1 MEKKE
6 EPKKY
11 YTKSERE
18 RFKKLLE
25 DEKRAKFGD
34 AYKTKEQLE
43 AEKKAKFGDAYKTKE
58 QLEAEKQ
65 SKITIPQQN
74 NQKVIID
81 KINKINNDIIKSR
94 TLQENHEE
102 QFNKM
107 LETTITKMNN
117 ELSQEQNQKP
127 VQVIIK
133 KDKDIQQKPIQE
145 KPVQVIIKKDR
156 NVQHRPFQKD
166 MKRVVQ
172 EKPIQQVVKSVEVI
186 KPIEKP
192 IQQVVKSV
200 EVIKPIEKPIQ
211 QVVKSV
217 EVIKPIEK
225 PIQVIIKEDKVV
237 DKPIQEYNSKQILEN
252 YQILKK
258 ELYDKHEAL
267 KKVFAGYRNLY
278 IEARQCQDPK
288 ADIYWDKMTE
298 VKELAEDCQRRMK
311 ETPLETPKIIEINQ
325 KYQSSPYADL
335 RDIDVAYLR
344 KHNELMNLYKAY
356 NILANKIKEYKDK
369 IDSFK
374 TIEFKSVLTQDQLD
388 QMIID
393 QRKAMISLSK
403 IQDNLLEDGILDKNE
418 MVNFTHTGPIKVEH
432 FNHQL
437 FSQLEKLGE
446 KKIYDANNLN
456 NINNDVLDQN
466 TKDEIRKILKDT
478 NLDPKQKVNKIIVL
492 GKK

>member
-18 RFKKLLE
+18 RFKKQLE

-65 SKITIPQQN
+65 
-74 NQKVIID
+74 VIINKIND
-81 KINKINNDIIKSR
+81 KINKIDNSIIKSR
-94 TLQENHEE
+94 TLQENHDQ
-102 QFNKM
+102 QFNKI

-117 ELSQEQNQKP
+117 ELSLEQKQKPIQKPIQKP
-127 VQVIIK
+127 VQKPVQIMIKEDKVI
-133 KDKDIQQKPIQE
+133 QKRPIQE
-145 KPVQVIIKKDR
+145 KPVQVIVKEDKG
-156 NVQHRPFQKD
+156 FQKRPIQKD
-166 MKRVVQ
+166 IKRVIQRIEVEKPVEIEVEKPV
-172 EKPIQQVVKSVEVI
+172 EKPIL
-186 KPIEKP
+186 
-192 IQQVVKSV
+192 
-200 EVIKPIEKPIQ
+200 
-211 QVVKSV
+211 
-217 EVIKPIEK
+217 
-225 PIQVIIKEDKVV
+225 
-237 DKPIQEYNSKQILEN
+237 EYNSKEILEN
-252 YQILKK
+252 YQNLKK

-288 ADIYWDKMTE
+288 ADIYWDKMNE

-311 ETPLETPKIIEINQ
+311 ETPNETPKIIEINQ

-356 NILANKIKEYKDK
+356 NILADKIKEYKDK

-393 QRKAMISLSK
+393 QRKAMINLSK
-403 IQDNLLEDGILDKNE
+403 IQDNLVEDGILNKNE

-446 KKIYDANNLN
+446 KKVYDANNLN
-456 NINNDVLDQN
+456 NINN
-466 TKDEIRKILKDT
+466 TS
-478 NLDPKQKVNKIIVL
+478 NLNMLRDCRTQLIWCEPARSKLFFDSLAK
-492 GKK
+492 